1 MGLGPVDAS
10 RVVCLGRSLRTLELP
25 GYLYRAV
32 RPLRASLPAVRGE
45 VPPVNVF
52 RRWIVE
58 QQRRGI
64 WQTNCVYTSE
74 EADEPTPEVALEH
87 VRSLRVDG
95 EHPVRLRVETL
106 ASEEVEVP

>member
-1 MGLGPVDAS
+1 MGLGPVDALG
-10 RVVCLGRSLRTLELP
+10 VVCLVRTCLARRLP
-25 GYLYRAV
+25 SYLQRAV
-32 RPLRASLPAVRGE
+32 RPLRASLPAVRGK
-45 VPPVNVF
+45 VPPVIVF